1 MSAFSD
7 AVHDLE
13 AATELA
19 EESKGASPAE
29 VTEALAG
36 LIGAAR
42 RVLANWD
49 NC

>member
-1 MSAFSD
+1 MSALAD

-19 EESKGASPAE
+19 EEAEGAGPAE
-29 VTEALAG
+29 VNEALAG

-42 RVLANWD
+42 VNAAAVPQ
-49 NC
+49 

>member
-1 MSAFSD
+1 MSALAA

-19 EESKGASPAE
+19 EESNSSSLAE
-29 VTEALAG
+29 VNEALAG